1 MLENLKKAVRDR
13 EMVEVGGGLF
23 SPQEVQMF
31 VQEYQRLAG
40 RDRTTRRAERIQL
53 IAAALPCA
61 IAAAWKAI
69 PTTACMVFA
78 ARIAGDQA
86 DTVLEVLD
94 KETAE

>member
-13 EMVEVGGGLF
+13 EMVTVGGGEF
-23 SPQEVQMF
+23 SPQEVLQF

-40 RDRTTRRAERIQL
+40 RDRAARRAERIQL

-61 IAAAWKAI
+61 IAAAWKEI
-69 PTTACMVFA
+69 PTTACMDFA

-86 DTVLEVLD
+86 DTVLAVLD
-94 KETAE
+94 KETTE